1 MEIHVLSGT
10 WITNSSSVGFKLGE
24 NVGTRNGTV
33 TLISRFTLENRN
45 EIHRQKISTLNFSIK
60 QAGNLAYPV
69 RCQLRSRVS
78 PAAAVEFFIRGG

>member
-10 WITNSSSVGFKLGE
+10 WITNSSSVGFKLSG

-45 EIHRQKISTLNFSIK
+45 EIHRQKISMLNFSIK
-60 QAGNLAYPV
+60 QAGKPSV
-69 RCQLRSRVS
+69 RGHTGTFLLFEETGISEPEQR
-78 PAAAVEFFIRGG
+78 